1 MWVYALS
8 IAVAFVMAMVL
19 TVLFGYRTPPRA
31 TEAQM
36 VSADENARPQDMA
49 RGIGTTVV
57 GCGVCGRFSIAG
69 CLLIGLL
76 TPTPSCRRSPAG

>member
-19 TVLFGYRTPPRA
+19 TVLFGYRTPSRA
-31 TEAQM
+31 TKTQM

-49 RGIGTTVV
+49 RGIDTTVV
-57 GCGVCGRFSIAG
+57 GCGVCGRFPIAA
-69 CLLIGLL
+69 CL
-76 TPTPSCRRSPAG
+76 RSDS

>member
-1 MWVYALS
+1 MYALS

-19 TVLFGYRTPPRA
+19 TVLFGYRTPSRA
-31 TEAQM
+31 TKTQM

-49 RGIGTTVV
+49 RGIDNDRV

-69 CLLIGLL
+69 C
-76 TPTPSCRRSPAG
+76 P